1 METILLLYEQD
12 YDVVSFFGYITEDKL
27 DKFIDDFIEKRC
39 QNNASMMSKVLSI
52 DKQDTR
58 IIISVEITSYSLRT
72 SNPKIYNHKFI
83 IEILKIE
90 DSQINQYHI

>member
-90 DSQINQYHI
+90 DNQINQYHI